1 MFKRTT
7 AINKLLKLTKRK
19 KVIQGGTSASKT
31 WGILSILIDKCIKNP
46 KLEVSVVSET
56 IPHLRRGVIKDFIK
70 IMQSTNRWVD
80 SNYNRTL
87 LTYVFN
93 NGSYIEFFST
103 DQEDRLRGARR
114 NVLYINEANNISFE
128 AYYQLAIRTSN
139 DIYLDFNPSEAFW
152 AHTEVLKE
160 EDAELLILTYKDN
173 EALPPNVI
181 TDLEQAKIKAQTSSY
196 WANWCKVYI
205 DGEIGTLQGA
215 VFNNWDI
222 VDSIPNDAQF
232 VAYGLD
238 WGFSIDQTGLV
249 VCYRMNGELYFK
261 ELIYEQRLTNN
272 DIADRLNKLGV
283 MRSQQI
289 IADSA
294 EPKSIEDLRRL
305 GFSIS
310 PAKKGADS
318 VRASI
323 DILQRYKMHITSDSV
338 NLIKELR
345 AYVWETNKT
354 GEQTGNPIDFMNH
367 LIDPIRYIALNKL
380 SNKSSGIYNIE

>member
-7 AINKLLKLTKRK
+7 AINRILKLTKRK
-19 KVIQGGTSASKT
+19 KVIQGGTSAGKT
-31 WGILSILIDKCIKNP
+31 FAILSILIDRATRTP
-46 KLEVSVVSET
+46 RLEISVVSET
-56 IPHLRRGVIKDFIK
+56 IPHLRRGALKDFIK
-70 IMQSTNRWVD
+70 IMQGTGRWID

-87 LTYVFN
+87 LTYVFS

-114 NVLYINEANNISFE
+114 NILYINEANNINFE
-128 AYYQLAIRTSN
+128 SYYQLAIRTSN
-139 DIYLDFNPSEAFW
+139 DIYLDFNPTEAFW

-160 EDAELLILTYKDN
+160 TDAEIIILNYKDN

-181 TDLEQAKIKAQTSSY
+181 TDLEQAKEKAKTSSY
-196 WANWCKVYI
+196 WANWCRVYI

-215 VFNNWDI
+215 VFDNWDI
-222 VDSIPNDAQF
+222 VDSIPINAEF

-238 WGFSIDQTGLV
+238 WGFSIDQTGFL
-249 VCYRMNGELYFK
+249 VCYRLNGELYFK

-283 MRSQQI
+283 LRSQEI
-289 IADSA
+289 VPDSA

-305 GFSIS
+305 GFRLN
-310 PAKKGADS
+310 PAQKGQDS

-323 DILQRYKMHITSDSV
+323 DILQRYKIHITKDSI

-345 AYVWETNKT
+345 SYVWETNKA
-354 GEQTGNPIDFMNH
+354 GEQTGHPVDYMNH
-367 LIDPIRYIALNKL
+367 LIDPMRYIALNKL
-380 SNKSSGIYNIE
+380 TNKSTGKYNIE

>member
-7 AINKLLKLTKRK
+7 AINRILKLTKRK
-19 KVIQGGTSASKT
+19 KVIQGGTSAGKT
-31 WGILSILIDKCIKNP
+31 FAILSILIDMAARTP
-46 KLEVSVVSET
+46 RLEISVVSET
-56 IPHLRRGVIKDFIK
+56 IPHLRRGALKDFIK
-70 IMQSTNRWVD
+70 IMQGTNRWID

-87 LTYVFN
+87 LTYVFS

-114 NVLYINEANNISFE
+114 NVLYINEANNINFE
-128 AYYQLAIRTSN
+128 SYYQLAIRTSN
-139 DIYLDFNPSEAFW
+139 EIYLDFNPTEAFW

-160 EDAELLILTYKDN
+160 DDAEIIILNYKDN

-181 TDLEQAKIKAQTSSY
+181 TDLEQARQKALTSSY
-196 WANWCKVYI
+196 WANWCRVYI

-215 VFNNWDI
+215 VFDNWDI
-222 VDSIPNDAQF
+222 VDSIPTDAQF

-238 WGFSIDQTGLV
+238 WGFSIDQTGFL
-249 VCYRMNGELYFK
+249 VCYRLNGELYFK

-283 MRSQQI
+283 LKSQEI
-289 IADSA
+289 IPDSS

-305 GFSIS
+305 GFRLS
-310 PAKKGADS
+310 PAQKGQDS
-318 VRASI
+318 IRASI
-323 DILQRYKMHITSDSV
+323 DILQRYKIHVTKDST

-345 AYVWETNKT
+345 SYVWEANKQGELT
-354 GEQTGNPIDFMNH
+354 GHPVDYMNH
-367 LIDPIRYIALNKL
+367 LIDPMRYIALNKL
-380 SNKSSGIYNIE
+380 SNALKGKYYFA

>member
-1 MFKRTT
+1 MFQRTT
-7 AINKLLKLTKRK
+7 SVNRILKLNKRK
-19 KVIQGGTSASKT
+19 KVIQGGTSAGKT
-31 WGILSILIDKCIKNP
+31 FAILSILIDKCIKNP

-56 IPHLRRGVIKDFIK
+56 IPHLRRGCLKDFIK
-70 IMQSTNRWVD
+70 IMQSTNRWID

-114 NVLYINEANNISFE
+114 NVLYINEANNINFE
-128 AYYQLAIRTSN
+128 SYYQLAIRTSN
-139 DIYLDFNPSEAFW
+139 DIYLDFNPTEQFW

-160 EDAELLILTYKDN
+160 DDAELLILTYKDN

-181 TDLEQAKIKAQTSSY
+181 TDLNQAKIKAQTSSY
-196 WANWCKVYI
+196 WANWCRVYI

-215 VFNNWDI
+215 VFDNWDQC
-222 VDSIPNDAQF
+222 DGIPANAEF
-232 VAYGLD
+232 VSYGLD
-238 WGFSIDQTGLV
+238 WGFSTDQTGV
-249 VCYRMNGELYFK
+249 ISVYKMDGELYVK
-261 ELIYEQRLTNN
+261 EHLYKTHLTNN
-272 DIADRLNKLGV
+272 DISKELDSFGV
-283 MRSQQI
+283 GKRII

-305 GFSIS
+305 GFNIT
-310 PAKKGADS
+310 PARKGADS

-323 DILQRYKMHITSDSV
+323 DILQRYKIHITKDSY

-345 AYVWETNKT
+345 AYRWETDKA
-354 GEQTGNPIDFMNH
+354 GQQTGTPIDYMNH
-367 LIDPIRYIALNKL
+367 LIDPLRYVALNKL
-380 SNKSSGIYNIE
+380 SNKSSGKYNIE

>member
-7 AINKLLKLTKRK
+7 AINRILRLTKRK
-19 KVIQGGTSASKT
+19 KVIQGGTSAGKT
-31 WGILSILIDKCIKNP
+31 FAILSILIDRCCRTP
-46 KLEVSVVSET
+46 RLEVSVVSET
-56 IPHLRRGVIKDFIK
+56 IPHLRRGALKDFIK
-70 IMQSTNRWVD
+70 IMQGTGRWID

-87 LTYVFN
+87 LTYVFS

-114 NVLYINEANNISFE
+114 NILYINEANNINFE
-128 AYYQLAIRTSN
+128 SYYQLAIRTSN
-139 DIYLDFNPSEAFW
+139 DIYLDFNPTEAFW

-160 EDAELLILTYKDN
+160 TDAEIIILNYKDN

-181 TDLEQAKIKAQTSSY
+181 TDLEQAREKAKTSSY
-196 WANWCKVYI
+196 WANWCRVYI

-215 VFNNWDI
+215 VFDNWDI
-222 VDSIPNDAQF
+222 VDSIPSEAQF

-238 WGFSIDQTGLV
+238 WGFSIDQTGFIS
-249 VCYRMNGELYFK
+249 CYRLNGELYFK

-283 MRSQQI
+283 LRSQEI
-289 IADSA
+289 IPDSA

-305 GFSIS
+305 GFRLN
-310 PAKKGADS
+310 PALKGADS

-323 DILQRYKMHITSDSV
+323 DILQRYKIHITKDSI

-345 AYVWETNKT
+345 SYVWETDKT
-354 GEQTGNPIDFMNH
+354 GNNTGHPVDFMNH
-367 LIDPIRYIALNKL
+367 LIDPMRYIALNKL
-380 SNKSSGIYNIE
+380 ANKNSGSYSFA